1 MRARHARRSRGL
13 SLLHLCDA
21 RGACDG
27 ETVQHTLF
35 TPYRVGNMIVCLF
48 YDYVLEYAL
57 CSIGVMTPV
66 VFLGRKSVS
75 SRSAIMGLRYY
86 VLRTGN
92 SIVDGHRVRAG
103 PDGPGLAA
111 VERWLATSQYSA
123 IGLGALASRKPLD
136 SRNSTQD
143 TPDTCLYILR
153 HEVTSFRRESR
164 AVPALIPAQQLRLA
178 ERADSGRD
186 HPEFPR

>member
-1 MRARHARRSRGL
+1 
-13 SLLHLCDA
+13 
-21 RGACDG
+21 
-27 ETVQHTLF
+27 
-35 TPYRVGNMIVCLF
+35 
-48 YDYVLEYAL
+48 
-57 CSIGVMTPV
+57 MTPV

-143 TPDTCLYILR
+143 TRPDTCLYILR